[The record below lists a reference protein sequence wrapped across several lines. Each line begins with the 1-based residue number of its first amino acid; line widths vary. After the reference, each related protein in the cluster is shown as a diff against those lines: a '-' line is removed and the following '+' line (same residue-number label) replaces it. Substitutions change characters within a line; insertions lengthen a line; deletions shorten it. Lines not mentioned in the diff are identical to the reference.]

1 MTKPNEEA
9 SELNLQDLLLAYPE
23 DEGEV
28 PDWDE
33 SSSSS
38 ICSGSF
44 SISSPAMSPAS
55 GNEKQQLLM
64 FRQDVVTNATSVIPL
79 LDLSIDEE
87 DEDNDTDEDDVDVSV
102 DDINISFLQEQVKL
116 DERESIILASMK
128 ERLRQET
135 TRMKRRRSSLRSL
148 QNKKYPG
155 RSLSDVSACSSSSS
169 TLLYPIPEHE
179 DSPENQAAGELVESS
194 SPSSSSF
201 LIDTL
206 DEFLSSNQYLIARR
220 LLVIVFFMVALL
232 LVGFQCLDLDHSRT
246 QAAPSSDDVS
256 ILFEPEPAVLVEHS
270 HQQVIEEQ
278 VVLDQ
283 EAMDKF
289 VAGLFQATLP
299 EHCCSLNDQDHEE
312 MIAPSAQADVA
323 PSKEKDEDEPL
334 RNFSPSFRA
343 GGSSIQ
349 TMMSRMVLVQEES
362 PASALHLLHLS
373 FL

>member
-1 MTKPNEEA
+1 MMRKSNEEA
-9 SELNLQDLLLAYPE
+9 SELNLQDLLLAYQQ

-55 GNEKQQLLM
+55 GNEKQQLLIL
-64 FRQDVVTNATSVIPL
+64 DATSVVPL
-79 LDLSIDEE
+79 LDLSLDEE
-87 DEDNDTDEDDVDVSV
+87 DEDNVTDEDDVDVSV

-116 DERESIILASMK
+116 DEQESIILASMK

-179 DSPENQAAGELVESS
+179 DSSENSNQPAGELVESS

-299 EHCCSLNDQDHEE
+299 EHCCSLDDQDHEE

-373 FL
+373 SL